1 MSTEDNESILLE
13 SFFDPQGEWAV
24 MNDPVMGGES
34 YSSVS
39 IENGIGIIFDGEVVN
54 VPFLDAPGF
63 ITMRGDG
70 DYKDV
75 SSCESLVLRART
87 SEEYNGYR
95 ISFGNRHVPGNRY
108 AYGYKANFNLTVGS
122 EMQDMVIPFD
132 LFTVRWSDLNGDPIV
147 SCAENEDFCP
157 DKKTLQNMK
166 TISLWGEGIAG
177 KVHLE
182 IESISATG
190 CSFSSVNDISDSA
203 SANSHRG
210 ISTTSLFLMITAV
223 ATFILA
229 FKVHKKARGT
239 YSFLR

>member
-39 IENGIGIIFDGEVVN
+39 IENGIGIFDGEVVN

-95 ISFGNRHVPGNRY
+95 ISFGNRHVPGNRH

-229 FKVHKKARGT
+229 FKVHQKARGT